1 LRGWKRKVVDSSMK
15 IRNLLVNK
23 QMGEF
28 PDVRSDRIAALE
40 AQVAEL
46 EAA

>member
-1 LRGWKRKVVDSSMK
+1 MK
-15 IRNLLVNK
+15 LPQFVSYK

-40 AQVAEL
+40 AQAPSWKR
-46 EAA
+46 A